1 MKLRLLVAVGG
12 LALVFAGI
20 AAGDDANRLSAK
32 TSAFNPGHALVSDA
46 ASWVPG
52 AGVPTKRANPGLVLI
67 MSATVSFPPG
77 ASADTTIEP
86 VKGLRLTSLGFD
98 HMKGTYCT
106 NGSPRWDI
114 ETANGGVYALGCSA
128 GTHSTVGMPSGWE
141 RITFGNS
148 NVQHLSG
155 PAWPGFGTPGAKLT
169 FLQVL
174 QDEAGATVLDNL
186 QVNGMIVR
194 RANENGQKRHDQNG
208 QNDNGKH
215 H

>member
-1 MKLRLLVAVGG
+1 
-12 LALVFAGI
+12 
-20 AAGDDANRLSAK
+20 
-32 TSAFNPGHALVSDA
+32 
-46 ASWVPG
+46 
-52 AGVPTKRANPGLVLI
+52 
-67 MSATVSFPPG
+67 
-77 ASADTTIEP
+77 
-86 VKGLRLTSLGFD
+86 
-98 HMKGTYCT
+98 
-106 NGSPRWDI
+106 
-114 ETANGGVYALGCSA
+114 
-128 GTHSTVGMPSGWE
+128 MPSGWE